1 MMAKGRIIMLNG
13 VSALHDHPVLWV
25 RVDCPSHELRR
36 REAER
41 GNRNIG
47 QGEMQLEDL
56 EPQTL
61 YDVTVGTC
69 ANTTTACVSLIQQ
82 KLAAPDGVP
91 VIRQLWLEGNN

>member
-1 MMAKGRIIMLNG
+1 MLNG
-13 VSALHDHPVLWV
+13 VSALHDQPVLWV

-47 QGEMQLEDL
+47 QGEMQLKDL
-56 EPQTL
+56 EPKTL

-69 ANTTTACVSLIQQ
+69 ANTTAACVSLIRQ

-91 VIRQLWLEGNN
+91 AIRQLWLEGNN

>member
-36 REAER
+36 RAAER

-56 EPQTL
+56 EPKTL
-61 YDVTVGTC
+61 YDVTVDTC
-69 ANTTTACVSLIQQ
+69 ANTTAAFVSLIRQ

-91 VIRQLWLEGNN
+91 AIRQLWSEGNR